1 MHEDWKKAR
10 ILEENF
16 IELIYYDFLEHICK
30 NTATGVMRG
39 GGELGI
45 PPPEAEKIVLEKWY
59 YFQSHY
65 F

>member
-39 GGELGI
+39 GELWI